1 MFIPQNVFTD
11 VVRYSPLVSI
21 DLIIELEGRIL
32 LGLRNN
38 RPAQGYWFV
47 PGGRI
52 AKEHSLPQAY
62 RYITRLELG
71 VELDLQDAAFL
82 GVYDHFYDD
91 NFSGSPDLG
100 THYIVLAFKITLL
113 EPLSALPVDQHSAYR
128 YWDLEELLKEDAVH
142 PNTKAYFDKRF
153 IPPGLVAVA
162 SPLSASKRGRG

>member
-1 MFIPQNVFTD
+1 MFIPQEILKD
-11 VVRYSPLVSI
+11 VVRYSPLISI
-21 DLIIELEGRIL
+21 DLIVELEGKFL

-71 VELDLQDAAFL
+71 VELDIQDASFL

-91 NFSGSPDLG
+91 NFSGSPDMG
-100 THYIVLAFKITLL
+100 THYIVLAFKITIS
-113 EPLSALPVDQHSAYR
+113 EPLPALPPDQHSAYR
-128 YWDLEELLKEDAVH
+128 YWDLDELLKAQDVH

-153 IPPGLVAVA
+153 IPPGLVAV
-162 SPLSASKRGRG
+162 SSSGI